1 MRLVSRFIPV
11 AVMVVAIVSLVPPS
25 APAQQA
31 PPASPSP
38 PTATTGSGAVRNLAE
53 FGPLNS
59 PAAVK
64 AAYEKARQALGTDG
78 GILVVPP
85 AAAKLHEEENVSQI
99 STRTPAPPAETKIWA
114 RNGGPGITVVETDA
128 DGTTIETPSVRGLNI
143 NRTLRMPLGESLP
156 HWSTD
161 YAVNITNRL
170 LHGSNSYLDS
180 ITDPVAKG
188 PDARFYVR
196 TIRGLYPGQF
206 MNIHGGPWYGGGVTR
221 ACIKTIGFDAV
232 KGKHYF
238 TADTSIDH
246 VPGAFV
252 QNKNNE
258 GVIWMRQDANCDEQ
272 TYDLMLNRN
281 QYALGDTYMYF
292 ARYKYMSNIHSAAG
306 DENGNVFACYTES
319 LSNSF
324 TGVVEAVDWQ
334 KQSLTFAGN
343 AKNADTLGT
352 SRTLVNMNPEKWI
365 TRGKVLVVPA
375 ESYWDTIDTGKYPFE
390 GKTYPST
397 IVKGVGLRMGGL
409 IRGDKDCPWDESIV
423 GRWIGI
429 TEKSELIAKSE
440 GRIRWYEIDGFSRNA
455 DGTKDITIQ
464 RFWWGAKSMGSP
476 TLYREDNCTWDG
488 HVRPLSY
495 VIAPG
500 TYVVD
505 VGRAVPGKGFKP
517 DNVLGLAPYRDMN
530 TPMDFAK
537 GDPIEQAVGPDP
549 FKPTP
554 IRLWMKDNVP
564 SVFPAPGIDLCN
576 ESRGSSTA
584 RYAGIWI
591 RGGAAKLE
599 DCAKASDGRPGWE
612 NGLVLE
618 SAANVGIN
626 FQGDFANAGILFQQP
641 YLEQPI
647 KWYYGTRE
655 QGRPFTAAT
664 LTVGRETGDLTFKG
678 GDVRFSGSVVARGLS
693 GDDKP
698 ARNLR
703 GKRVPVA
710 AGAKSVDIT
719 FPTAELDAD
728 YAIFIEQSWFGDRI
742 VTNQTETGFT
752 VTFDKAAPADARLNW
767 VLVR

>member
-1 MRLVSRFIPV
+1 MPAMRRL
-11 AVMVVAIVSLVPPS
+11 MVVAWTVAGIGAWAAAS
-25 APAQQA
+25 ATGQEASPATA
-31 PPASPSP
+31 AAGPASVP
-38 PTATTGSGAVRNLAE
+38 GGVRSLTE

-59 PAAVK
+59 AAAVK
-64 AAYEKARQALGTDG
+64 AAYEKAFREMGGAG
-78 GILVVPP
+78 GILLVPS
-85 AAAKLHEEENVSQI
+85 AAAKLYTAENVAQTSP
-99 STRTPAPPAETKIWA
+99 RTPAPPAETKAWA
-114 RNGGPGITVVETDA
+114 RNGGPGITVVQTND
-128 DGTTIETPSVRGLNI
+128 DGTSIETPSVRGVVI

-161 YAVNITNRL
+161 FAVNIVNRL
-170 LHGSNSYLDS
+170 LHGSNSYLDV

-188 PDARFYVR
+188 PDARFHVR

-206 MNIHGGPWYGGGVTR
+206 MNIHGGPGYGGGVTR
-221 ACIKTIGFDAV
+221 ACIKTIGFDSV
-232 KGKHYF
+232 RGRHYF

-246 VPGAFV
+246 VPGAYV

-272 TYDLMLNRN
+272 TYDVMLNRN

-319 LSNSF
+319 ISNSF

-334 KQSLTFAGN
+334 AQSLTFGAN
-343 AKNADTLGT
+343 ARNVDTLGT
-352 SRTLVNMNPEKWI
+352 SRTLVNMNPKKWI
-365 TRGKVLVVPA
+365 TAGRVLVVPA
-375 ESYWDTIDTGKYPFE
+375 ESYWDTVDTGKYPFE
-390 GKTYPST
+390 GRTYPST

-409 IRGDKDCPWDESIV
+409 IRGDKDCPWDESVV

-429 TEKSELIAKSE
+429 TEKSELIAKSD
-440 GRIRWYEIDGFSRNA
+440 GRIRWYEIDGFTRNP

-476 TLYREDNCTWDG
+476 TLYREDNYTWDG

-505 VGRAVPGKGFKP
+505 VARAVPGR
-517 DNVLGLAPYRDMN
+517 NAQVTRTLGLAPYRDMN
-530 TPMDFAK
+530 SPMDFAT

-554 IRLWMKDNVP
+554 IRLWMKDYVP
-564 SVFPAPGIDLCN
+564 SVFPAPAIDLNN
-576 ESRGSSTA
+576 ESRGGSTS

-591 RGGAAKLE
+591 RGGATKLE

-612 NGLVLE
+612 NGIVLE
-618 SAANVGIN
+618 SAATVGIN

-641 YLEQPI
+641 HLEQPI

-655 QGRPFTAAT
+655 EGRPFTAAT
-664 LTVGRETGDLTFKG
+664 LTVGRETGDLRFEG
-678 GDVRFSGSVVARGLS
+678 GDARFSGSVVARGLS
-693 GDDKP
+693 GDETP

-703 GKRVPVA
+703 GKRVPVP
-710 AGAKSVDIT
+710 AGATSVAIE
-719 FPTAELDAD
+719 FPTAELDDD
-728 YAIFIEQSWFGDRI
+728 YAVFVEQSWFTDRI
-742 VTNQTETGFT
+742 VTDQTEKGFT
-752 VTFDKAAPADARLNW
+752 VTFDKAAPAGARVNW

>member
-1 MRLVSRFIPV
+1 
-11 AVMVVAIVSLVPPS
+11 
-25 APAQQA
+25 
-31 PPASPSP
+31 
-38 PTATTGSGAVRNLAE
+38 
-53 FGPLNS
+53 
-59 PAAVK
+59 
-64 AAYEKARQALGTDG
+64 
-78 GILVVPP
+78 
-85 AAAKLHEEENVSQI
+85 
-99 STRTPAPPAETKIWA
+99 
-114 RNGGPGITVVETDA
+114 
-128 DGTTIETPSVRGLNI
+128 
-143 NRTLRMPLGESLP
+143 MPLGESLP

-170 LHGSNSYLDS
+170 LHGSNSYLDF

-281 QYALGDTYMYF
+281 QYALGDTSMYF

-306 DENGNVFACYTES
+306 DENGN
-319 LSNSF
+319 
-324 TGVVEAVDWQ
+324 
-334 KQSLTFAGN
+334 
-343 AKNADTLGT
+343 
-352 SRTLVNMNPEKWI
+352 
-365 TRGKVLVVPA
+365 
-375 ESYWDTIDTGKYPFE
+375 
-390 GKTYPST
+390 
-397 IVKGVGLRMGGL
+397 
-409 IRGDKDCPWDESIV
+409 
-423 GRWIGI
+423 
-429 TEKSELIAKSE
+429 
-440 GRIRWYEIDGFSRNA
+440 GFSRNA

-537 GDPIEQAVGPDP
+537 GDAIEQAVGPDP

-591 RGGAAKLE
+591 RGGARPWPASPPLPCQA
-599 DCAKASDGRPGWE
+599 CA
-612 NGLVLE
+612 GLPPAPTG
-618 SAANVGIN
+618 S
-626 FQGDFANAGILFQQP
+626 P
-641 YLEQPI
+641 
-647 KWYYGTRE
+647 
-655 QGRPFTAAT
+655 AAT
-664 LTVGRETGDLTFKG
+664 HAL
-678 GDVRFSGSVVARGLS
+678 
-693 GDDKP
+693 
-698 ARNLR
+698 
-703 GKRVPVA
+703 
-710 AGAKSVDIT
+710 
-719 FPTAELDAD
+719 
-728 YAIFIEQSWFGDRI
+728 
-742 VTNQTETGFT
+742 
-752 VTFDKAAPADARLNW
+752 
-767 VLVR
+767 